1 MGACFVAIKIG
12 ALPKALDLAEAAI
25 ACLENNIKNKP
36 AYEPDFEK
44 REKRVM
50 SKSML
55 ANINDYQYT
64 KALILKMLGRNKEAE
79 SLYHKSI
86 HYFKYE

>member
-1 MGACFVAIKIG
+1 
-12 ALPKALDLAEAAI
+12 
-25 ACLENNIKNKP
+25 
-36 AYEPDFEK
+36 
-44 REKRVM
+44 M

-55 ANINDYQYT
+55 AKINDYQYT

-86 HYFKYE
+86 HYFHFE